1 MEKKGIPN
9 LINNINKKNSNINDE
24 NEDDKNINNINY
36 NNIDNIN
43 ENEIQNDDSYLDIP
57 EVKEASLQSEISN
70 FNEIFTNIK
79 QYYSKY
85 PDKLNKFCEE
95 FQSFLKNKIDFI
107 NNMIN
112 LNISNLLYSLNV
124 YHSKLEIYSFLNRKI
139 NSLLKEITNVTKF
152 NNSGILLA
160 SLDKIEEHRS
170 ENENIINKIINE
182 MNNSNSNENLI
193 NLKNENKQL
202 NNELENLNI
211 ELNEIKK
218 EKKEHDLLIKNL
230 KNENRNLEEMN
241 KLLKKD
247 NEKITGN
254 LFKKADQLIKG
265 NEQKQNNYKE
275 SRIVEE
281 DDEKN
286 NFDIKSLF
294 ENNNEKIILGP
305 TRILAKNFLLEIIND
320 IYKTK
325 AYSDTKNLQNHYPRY
340 TLEQHLFNYLKAKYG
355 LKKLVIEWTINIYNG
370 IKLYSKENGEI
381 CLFGLLLRNEL
392 DENSIQILNKIKESV
407 KKLIKEF
414 IENENKYEG
423 IINNNIYLDEN
434 LWKNL
439 SYILFNNNPKLI
451 EKFIR
456 KIEEYIENKVNNIE
470 ILNQIGKKILYKD
483 YLNLLITYNVHLRR
497 KYLSNLVEI
506 FRKVDEGKHGLIT
519 DEGFREIIQRIE
531 VYNHNEIDEKSDYLI
546 ELIDYYG
553 HNQIRFS
560 DVVDVFDNEIIFDN
574 DTGEKI
580 KVLDKIASRI

>member
-1 MEKKGIPN
+1 MEKKGISN
-9 LINNINKKNSNINDE
+9 ASKNVNIINSHTKNE
-24 NEDDKNINNINY
+24 NEDEKNINNMNY
-36 NNIDNIN
+36 NNIDNN
-43 ENEIQNDDSYLDIP
+43 ENEIQNDSYLDIP

-79 QYYSKY
+79 QYFTKS

-95 FQSFLKNKIDFI
+95 FQNFLKSKIDFI

-124 YHSKLEIYSFLNRKI
+124 YHSKIEIYSFLNKKI
-139 NSLLKEITNVTKF
+139 NSILKEITNVNKF
-152 NNSGILLA
+152 NNSGILLV

-170 ENENIINKIINE
+170 ENEYIINKIINE
-182 MNNSNSNENLI
+182 MNNSSSIGNLMD
-193 NLKNENKQL
+193 LKKENKQL
-202 NNELENLNI
+202 NIEIENLNN

-218 EKKEHDLLIKNL
+218 EKKDNELLIKNL
-230 KNENRNLEEMN
+230 KNENKNLQEMN

-247 NEKITGN
+247 NDKITGN
-254 LFKKADQLIKG
+254 LFKKADQLIKTT
-265 NEQKQNNYKE
+265 NEQKQDNYKE
-275 SRIVEE
+275 TKMDEEE
-281 DDEKN
+281 DEKS

-325 AYSDTKNLQNHYPRY
+325 SYSDSKNSQNHYPRY

-423 IINNNIYLDEN
+423 IINNHIYLDEN

-439 SYILFNNNPKLI
+439 SYILFNNNPKLS

-456 KIEEYIENKVNNIE
+456 KIEEYIEMKVNNMEVI
-470 ILNQIGKKILYKD
+470 NHIGKKILYKD

-519 DEGFREIIQRIE
+519 DSGFKEIIQRIE
-531 VYNHNEIDEKSDYLI
+531 VYNPNEIEEKSDYLI

-560 DVVDVFDNEIIFDN
+560 DVVDIFDNEIIFDN

>member
-1 MEKKGIPN
+1 MEKKGISN
-9 LINNINKKNSNINDE
+9 ASKNVNIINSHTKNE
-24 NEDDKNINNINY
+24 NEDEKNINNMNY
-36 NNIDNIN
+36 NNIDNN
-43 ENEIQNDDSYLDIP
+43 ENEIQNDSYLDIP

-79 QYYSKY
+79 QYYTKS

-95 FQSFLKNKIDFI
+95 FQNFLKNKIDFI

-124 YHSKLEIYSFLNRKI
+124 YHSKIEIYSFLNKKI
-139 NSLLKEITNVTKF
+139 NSILKEITNVNKF
-152 NNSGILLA
+152 NNSGILLV

-170 ENENIINKIINE
+170 ENEYIINKIINE
-182 MNNSNSNENLI
+182 MNNSSSIGNLMD
-193 NLKNENKQL
+193 LKKENKQL
-202 NNELENLNI
+202 NIEIENLNN

-218 EKKEHDLLIKNL
+218 EKKDNELLIKNL
-230 KNENRNLEEMN
+230 KNENKNLQEMN

-247 NEKITGN
+247 NDKITGN
-254 LFKKADQLIKG
+254 LFKKADQLIKTT
-265 NEQKQNNYKE
+265 NEQKQDNYKE
-275 SRIVEE
+275 TKMDEEE
-281 DDEKN
+281 DEKS

-325 AYSDTKNLQNHYPRY
+325 AYSDSKNLQNHYPRY

-423 IINNNIYLDEN
+423 IINNHIYLDEN

-439 SYILFNNNPKLI
+439 SYILFNNNPKLS

-456 KIEEYIENKVNNIE
+456 KIEEYIEMKVNNMEVI
-470 ILNQIGKKILYKD
+470 NHIGKKILYKD

-519 DEGFREIIQRIE
+519 DSGFKEIIQRIE
-531 VYNHNEIDEKSDYLI
+531 VYNPNEIEEKSDYLI

-560 DVVDVFDNEIIFDN
+560 DVVDIFDNEIIFDN

>member
-24 NEDDKNINNINY
+24 NENDKNINNINY

-325 AYSDTKNLQNHYPRY
+325 SYSDNKNLQNHYPRY
-340 TLEQHLFNYLKAKYG
+340 TLEQHLFNYLKSRYG

-439 SYILFNNNPKLI
+439 
-451 EKFIR
+451 
-456 KIEEYIENKVNNIE
+456 
-470 ILNQIGKKILYKD
+470 
-483 YLNLLITYNVHLRR
+483 
-497 KYLSNLVEI
+497 
-506 FRKVDEGKHGLIT
+506 
-519 DEGFREIIQRIE
+519 
-531 VYNHNEIDEKSDYLI
+531 
-546 ELIDYYG
+546 
-553 HNQIRFS
+553 
-560 DVVDVFDNEIIFDN
+560 
-574 DTGEKI
+574 
-580 KVLDKIASRI
+580 

>member
-1 MEKKGIPN
+1 MEKKVISN
-9 LINNINKKNSNINDE
+9 TSKNVNIINSHTNDE
-24 NEDDKNINNINY
+24 NEDEKNIDNMNY
-36 NNIDNIN
+36 NNTDNIN
-43 ENEIQNDDSYLDIP
+43 ENEIQNDSYLDIP

-211 ELNEIKK
+211 ELNEMKK

-247 NEKITGN
+247 NDKITGN

-340 TLEQHLFNYLKAKYG
+340 TLEQHLFNYLKSKYG

-439 SYILFNNNPKLI
+439 SYILFNNNPKLS

-456 KIEEYIENKVNNIE
+456 KIEDYIGNKVNNTEVI
-470 ILNQIGKKILYKD
+470 NQLGKKILYKD
-483 YLNLLITYNVHLRR
+483 YLNLLISYNVHLRR

-519 DEGFREIIQRIE
+519 DDGFREIIQRLDI
-531 VYNHNEIDEKSDYLI
+531 YNPNEIEEKTNYLI

-560 DVVDVFDNEIIFDN
+560 DVVDIFDNEIIFDN

>member
-57 EVKEASLQSEISN
+57 EVKGASLQSEISN

-211 ELNEIKK
+211 ELNEMKK

-247 NEKITGN
+247 NDKITGN

-340 TLEQHLFNYLKAKYG
+340 TLEQHLFNYLKSKYG

-414 IENENKYEG
+414 IGNENKYEG
-423 IINNNIYLDEN
+423 MLNNNIYLDEN

-439 SYILFNNNPKLI
+439 SYILFNNNPKLS

-456 KIEEYIENKVNNIE
+456 KIEDYIGNKVNNTEVI
-470 ILNQIGKKILYKD
+470 NQLGKKILYKD
-483 YLNLLITYNVHLRR
+483 YLNLLISYNVHLRR

-519 DEGFREIIQRIE
+519 DDGFREIIQRLDI
-531 VYNHNEIDEKSDYLI
+531 YNPNEIEEKTNYLI

-560 DVVDVFDNEIIFDN
+560 DVVDIFDNEIIFDN
-574 DTGEKI
+574 VTGEKI

>member
-247 NEKITGN
+247 NDKITGN

-325 AYSDTKNLQNHYPRY
+325 AYSDSKNLQNHYPRY
-340 TLEQHLFNYLKAKYG
+340 TLEQHLFNYLKSRYG

-392 DENSIQILNKIKESV
+392 DENSIQILNKIKESI

-423 IINNNIYLDEN
+423 IINNHIYLDEN

-439 SYILFNNNPKLI
+439 SYILFNNNPKLS

-456 KIEEYIENKVNNIE
+456 KIEEYIEMKVNNMEVI
-470 ILNQIGKKILYKD
+470 NHIGKKILYKD

-519 DEGFREIIQRIE
+519 DSGFKEIIQRIE
-531 VYNHNEIDEKSDYLI
+531 VYNPNEIEEKSDYLI
-546 ELIDYYG
+546 ELIDNYG

-560 DVVDVFDNEIIFDN
+560 DVVDIFDNEIIFDN

>member
-36 NNIDNIN
+36 NNIDKIN

-340 TLEQHLFNYLKAKYG
+340 TLEQHLFNYLKSRYG

>member
-1 MEKKGIPN
+1 MEKKGISN
-9 LINNINKKNSNINDE
+9 ASKNVNIITSHTKNE
-24 NEDDKNINNINY
+24 NEDEKNINNMNY
-36 NNIDNIN
+36 NNIDNN
-43 ENEIQNDDSYLDIP
+43 ENEIQNDSYLDIP

-79 QYYSKY
+79 QYYTKS

-95 FQSFLKNKIDFI
+95 FQNFLKNKIDFI

-124 YHSKLEIYSFLNRKI
+124 YHSKIEIYSFLNKKI
-139 NSLLKEITNVTKF
+139 NSILKEITNVNKF
-152 NNSGILLA
+152 NNSGILLV

-170 ENENIINKIINE
+170 ENEYIINKIINE
-182 MNNSNSNENLI
+182 MNNSSSIGNLMD
-193 NLKNENKQL
+193 LKKENKQL
-202 NNELENLNI
+202 NIEIENLNN

-218 EKKEHDLLIKNL
+218 EKKDNELLIKNL
-230 KNENRNLEEMN
+230 KNENKNLQEMN

-247 NEKITGN
+247 NDKITGN
-254 LFKKADQLIKG
+254 LFKKADQLIKTT
-265 NEQKQNNYKE
+265 NEQKQDNYKE
-275 SRIVEE
+275 TKMDEEE
-281 DDEKN
+281 DEKS

-325 AYSDTKNLQNHYPRY
+325 AYSDSKNLQNHYPRY

-423 IINNNIYLDEN
+423 IINNHIYLDEN

-439 SYILFNNNPKLI
+439 SYILFNNNPKLS

-456 KIEEYIENKVNNIE
+456 KIEEYIEMKVNNMEVI
-470 ILNQIGKKILYKD
+470 NHIGKKILYKD

-519 DEGFREIIQRIE
+519 DSGFKEIIQRIE
-531 VYNHNEIDEKSDYLI
+531 VYNPNEIEEKSDYLI

-560 DVVDVFDNEIIFDN
+560 DVVDIFDNEIIFDN

>member
-1 MEKKGIPN
+1 MEKKGISN
-9 LINNINKKNSNINDE
+9 ASKNVNIINSHTKNE
-24 NEDDKNINNINY
+24 NEDEKNINNMNY
-36 NNIDNIN
+36 NNIDNN
-43 ENEIQNDDSYLDIP
+43 ENEIQNDSYLDIP
-57 EVKEASLQSEISN
+57 EVKEASLQSEITN

-79 QYYSKY
+79 QYYTKS

-95 FQSFLKNKIDFI
+95 FQNFLKNKIDFI

-124 YHSKLEIYSFLNRKI
+124 YHSKIEIYSFLNKKI
-139 NSLLKEITNVTKF
+139 NSILKEITNVNKF
-152 NNSGILLA
+152 NNSGILLV

-170 ENENIINKIINE
+170 ENEYIINKIINE
-182 MNNSNSNENLI
+182 MNNSSSIGNLMD
-193 NLKNENKQL
+193 LKKENKQL
-202 NNELENLNI
+202 NIEIENLNN

-218 EKKEHDLLIKNL
+218 EKKDNELLIKNL
-230 KNENRNLEEMN
+230 KNENKNLQEMN

-247 NEKITGN
+247 NDKITGN
-254 LFKKADQLIKG
+254 LFKKADQLIKTT
-265 NEQKQNNYKE
+265 NEQKQDNYKE
-275 SRIVEE
+275 TKMDEEE
-281 DDEKN
+281 DEKS

-325 AYSDTKNLQNHYPRY
+325 AYSDSKNLQNHYPRY

-423 IINNNIYLDEN
+423 IINNHIYLDEN

-439 SYILFNNNPKLI
+439 SYILFNNNPKLS

-456 KIEEYIENKVNNIE
+456 KIEEYIEMKVNNMEVI
-470 ILNQIGKKILYKD
+470 NHIGKKILYKD

-519 DEGFREIIQRIE
+519 DSGFKEIIQRIE
-531 VYNHNEIDEKSDYLI
+531 VYNPNEIEEKSDYLI

-560 DVVDVFDNEIIFDN
+560 DVVDIFDNEIIFDN

>member
-24 NEDDKNINNINY
+24 NENDKNINNINY

-340 TLEQHLFNYLKAKYG
+340 TLEQHLFNYLKSRYG

>member
-1 MEKKGIPN
+1 MEKKGISN
-9 LINNINKKNSNINDE
+9 ASKNVNIINSHTKNE
-24 NEDDKNINNINY
+24 NEDEKNINNMNY
-36 NNIDNIN
+36 NNIDNN
-43 ENEIQNDDSYLDIP
+43 ENEIQNDSYLDIP
-57 EVKEASLQSEISN
+57 EVKEASLQSEITN

-79 QYYSKY
+79 QYYTKS

-95 FQSFLKNKIDFI
+95 FQNFLKNKIDFI

-124 YHSKLEIYSFLNRKI
+124 YHSKIEIYSFLNKKI
-139 NSLLKEITNVTKF
+139 NSILKEITNVNKF
-152 NNSGILLA
+152 NNSGILLV

-170 ENENIINKIINE
+170 ENEYIINKIINE
-182 MNNSNSNENLI
+182 MNNSSSIGNLMD
-193 NLKNENKQL
+193 LKKENKQL
-202 NNELENLNI
+202 NIEIENLNN

-218 EKKEHDLLIKNL
+218 EKKDNELLIKNL
-230 KNENRNLEEMN
+230 KNENKNLQEMN

-247 NEKITGN
+247 NDKITGN
-254 LFKKADQLIKG
+254 LFKKADQLIKTT
-265 NEQKQNNYKE
+265 NEQKQDNYKE
-275 SRIVEE
+275 TKMDEEE
-281 DDEKN
+281 DEKS

-325 AYSDTKNLQNHYPRY
+325 AYSDSKNLQNHYPRY

-423 IINNNIYLDEN
+423 IINNHIYLDEN

-439 SYILFNNNPKLI
+439 SYILFNNNPKLS

-456 KIEEYIENKVNNIE
+456 KIEEYIEMKVNNMEVI
-470 ILNQIGKKILYKD
+470 NHIGKKILYKD

-519 DEGFREIIQRIE
+519 DSGFKEIIQRIE
-531 VYNHNEIDEKSDYLI
+531 VYNPNEIEEKSDYLI
-546 ELIDYYG
+546 ELIDNYG

-560 DVVDVFDNEIIFDN
+560 DVVDIFDNEIIFDN

>member
-24 NEDDKNINNINY
+24 NENDKNINNINY

-247 NEKITGN
+247 NEKITRN

-340 TLEQHLFNYLKAKYG
+340 TLEQHLFNYLKSRYG

>member
-85 PDKLNKFCEE
+85 TDKLNKFCEE

-325 AYSDTKNLQNHYPRY
+325 SYSDSKNLQNHYPRY
-340 TLEQHLFNYLKAKYG
+340 TLEQHLFNYLKSKYG

-414 IENENKYEG
+414 IGNENKYEG

-439 SYILFNNNPKLI
+439 SYILFNNNPKLS

-456 KIEEYIENKVNNIE
+456 KIEDYIENKVNNTEVI
-470 ILNQIGKKILYKD
+470 NQLGKKILYKD
-483 YLNLLITYNVHLRR
+483 YLNLLISYNVHLRR

-519 DEGFREIIQRIE
+519 DDGFREIIQRLDI
-531 VYNHNEIDEKSDYLI
+531 YNPNEIEEKTNYLI

-560 DVVDVFDNEIIFDN
+560 DVVDIFDNEIIFDN
-574 DTGEKI
+574 VTGEKI

>member
-1 MEKKGIPN
+1 MEKKGISN
-9 LINNINKKNSNINDE
+9 ASKNVNIINSHTKNE
-24 NEDDKNINNINY
+24 NEDEKNINNMNY
-36 NNIDNIN
+36 NNIDNN
-43 ENEIQNDDSYLDIP
+43 ENEIQNDSYLDIP
-57 EVKEASLQSEISN
+57 EVKEASLQSEITN

-79 QYYSKY
+79 QYYTKS

-95 FQSFLKNKIDFI
+95 FQNFLKNKIDFI

-124 YHSKLEIYSFLNRKI
+124 YHSKIEIYSFLNKKI
-139 NSLLKEITNVTKF
+139 NSILKEITNVNKF
-152 NNSGILLA
+152 NNSGILLV

-170 ENENIINKIINE
+170 ENEYIINKIINE
-182 MNNSNSNENLI
+182 MNNSSSIGNLMD
-193 NLKNENKQL
+193 LKKENKQL
-202 NNELENLNI
+202 NIEIENLNN

-247 NEKITGN
+247 NDKITGN
-254 LFKKADQLIKG
+254 LFKKADQLIKTT
-265 NEQKQNNYKE
+265 NEQKQDNYKE
-275 SRIVEE
+275 TKMDEEE
-281 DDEKN
+281 DEKS

-325 AYSDTKNLQNHYPRY
+325 AYSDSKNLQNHYPRY

-423 IINNNIYLDEN
+423 IINNHIYLDEN

-439 SYILFNNNPKLI
+439 SYILFNNNPKLS

-456 KIEEYIENKVNNIE
+456 KIEEYIEMKVNNMEVI
-470 ILNQIGKKILYKD
+470 NHIGKKILYKD

-519 DEGFREIIQRIE
+519 DSGFKEIIQRIE
-531 VYNHNEIDEKSDYLI
+531 VYNPNEIEEKSDYLI

-560 DVVDVFDNEIIFDN
+560 DVVDIFDNEIIFDN

>member
-340 TLEQHLFNYLKAKYG
+340 TLEQHLFNYLKSRYG

>member
-340 TLEQHLFNYLKAKYG
+340 TLEQHLFNYLKSRYG

-392 DENSIQILNKIKESV
+392 DENSIQILKKIKESV

>member
-1 MEKKGIPN
+1 MSNTSKNVNI
-9 LINNINKKNSNINDE
+9 INSHTNDE
-24 NEDDKNINNINY
+24 NEDEKNIDNMNY
-36 NNIDNIN
+36 NNTDNIN
-43 ENEIQNDDSYLDIP
+43 ENEIQNDSYLDIP

-79 QYYSKY
+79 QYYSKS

-95 FQSFLKNKIDFI
+95 FQNFLKNKIDYI

-124 YHSKLEIYSFLNRKI
+124 YQSKIEIYSFLNKKI
-139 NSLLKEITNVTKF
+139 NSILKEITNVNKF
-152 NNSGILLA
+152 NNSGILLV

-170 ENENIINKIINE
+170 ENEYIINKVINE
-182 MNNSNSNENLI
+182 MNNSNTNGTLI
-193 NLKNENKQL
+193 DLKNENKQL
-202 NNELENLNI
+202 KIEIENLNNELND
-211 ELNEIKK
+211 IKK
-218 EKKEHDLLIKNL
+218 EKKDNDLLLKNL
-230 KNENRNLEEMN
+230 KNENKNLQEMN

-247 NEKITGN
+247 NDKITGN
-254 LFKKADQLIKG
+254 LFKKADQLIKTT
-265 NEQKQNNYKE
+265 NEQKPNSNKE
-275 SRIVEE
+275 TKIDEE
-281 DDEKN
+281 EYEKN

-294 ENNNEKIILGP
+294 ENHNEKIILGP

-325 AYSDTKNLQNHYPRY
+325 SYSDSKNLQNHYPRY
-340 TLEQHLFNYLKAKYG
+340 TLEQHLFNYLKSKYG

-414 IENENKYEG
+414 IGNENKYEG

-439 SYILFNNNPKLI
+439 SYILFNNNPKLS

-456 KIEEYIENKVNNIE
+456 KIEDYIENKVNNTEVI
-470 ILNQIGKKILYKD
+470 NQLGKKILYKD
-483 YLNLLITYNVHLRR
+483 YLNLLISYNVHLRR

-519 DEGFREIIQRIE
+519 DDGFREIIQRLDI
-531 VYNHNEIDEKSDYLI
+531 YNPNEIEEKTNYLI

-560 DVVDVFDNEIIFDN
+560 DVVDIFDNEIIFDN
-574 DTGEKI
+574 VTGEKI

>member
-1 MEKKGIPN
+1 MEKKGSSN
-9 LINNINKKNSNINDE
+9 GAKNVNIITSHTKNE
-24 NEDDKNINNINY
+24 NEDEKNINNMNY
-36 NNIDNIN
+36 NNIDNN
-43 ENEIQNDDSYLDIP
+43 ENEIQNDSYLDIP
-57 EVKEASLQSEISN
+57 EVKEASLQSEITN

-79 QYYSKY
+79 QYYTKS

-95 FQSFLKNKIDFI
+95 FQNFLKNKIDFI

-124 YHSKLEIYSFLNRKI
+124 YHSKIEIYSFLNKKI
-139 NSLLKEITNVTKF
+139 NSILKEITNVNKF
-152 NNSGILLA
+152 NNSGILLV

-170 ENENIINKIINE
+170 ENEYIINKIINE
-182 MNNSNSNENLI
+182 MNNSSSIGNLMD
-193 NLKNENKQL
+193 LKKENKQL
-202 NNELENLNI
+202 NIEIENLNN

-218 EKKEHDLLIKNL
+218 EKKDNELLIKNL
-230 KNENRNLEEMN
+230 KNENKNLQEMN

-247 NEKITGN
+247 NDKITGN
-254 LFKKADQLIKG
+254 LFKKADQLIKTT
-265 NEQKQNNYKE
+265 NEQKQDNYKE

-325 AYSDTKNLQNHYPRY
+325 AYSDSKNLQNHYPRY

-423 IINNNIYLDEN
+423 IINNHIYLDEN

-439 SYILFNNNPKLI
+439 SYILFNNNPKLS

-456 KIEEYIENKVNNIE
+456 KIEEYIEMKVNNMEVI
-470 ILNQIGKKILYKD
+470 NHIGKKILYKD

-519 DEGFREIIQRIE
+519 DSGFKEIIQRIE
-531 VYNHNEIDEKSDYLI
+531 VYNPNEIEEKSDYLI

-560 DVVDVFDNEIIFDN
+560 DVVDIFDNEIIFDN

>member
-305 TRILAKNFLLEIIND
+305 TRIFAKNFLLEIIND

-340 TLEQHLFNYLKAKYG
+340 TLEQHLFNYLKSRYG

-392 DENSIQILNKIKESV
+392 DENSIQILKKIKESV